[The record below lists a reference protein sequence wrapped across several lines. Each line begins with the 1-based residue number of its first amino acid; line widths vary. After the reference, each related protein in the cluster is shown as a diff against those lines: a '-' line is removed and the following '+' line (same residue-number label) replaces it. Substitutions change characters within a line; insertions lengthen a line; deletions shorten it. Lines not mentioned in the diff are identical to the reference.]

1 MTHGPIS
8 PANEPEGPEKPER
21 PSYIGIHTL
30 DNETDILFVSSGCGQ
45 GVGWNSSHVM
55 TMRAKDFI
63 LSGYDTTDYARVYQ
77 KKIKSSGED
86 DDDDDDDASAYQ
98 MYIYL
103 KTAGGTPILTRV
115 TSFKCDNCVVYISIA
130 FPEAPYRHQHE
141 LQVQQLD
148 GAMQR
153 LNISRNRVIS
163 TATNK
168 CDGDSAPA
176 TSRTP
181 RGYAKGKTTKAAII
195 LEHPD
200 STQLETE
207 ETGRR
212 PAGPHI
218 VFVTGS
224 IAKLID
230 ADPSDLHNFPFLKLV
245 APEDLTHVS
254 SFFDTLSGSTEVQ
267 FETFALLQRPPVIEG
282 DVSIDD
288 GVNMRVVVEAL
299 GASVT
304 DGMALMLRRLRVAPA
319 PKRDSVGNYIHSKI
333 HELDD
338 KGGYVSLE
346 ELISS
351 DCVTTDVGEF
361 WSELC

>member
-1 MTHGPIS
+1 MTHGPLL
-8 PANEPEGPEKPER
+8 PAEEPEKPER
-21 PSYIGIHTL
+21 PSYIGIHSL

-55 TMRAKDFI
+55 TMRARDFVV
-63 LSGYDTTDYARVYQ
+63 GEYDPGDYARVYQ
-77 KKIKSSGED
+77 KAIKSGDADEED
-86 DDDDDDDASAYQ
+86 DEDDASAYQ
-98 MYIYL
+98 MYVYL
-103 KTAGGTPILTRV
+103 KTATGVPVLTRV
-115 TSFKCDNCVVYISIA
+115 TSFKCDNCVVYIGVA
-130 FPEAPYRHQHE
+130 YPEVPYRGHQE
-141 LQVQQLD
+141 LEVQQLD

-153 LNISRNRVIS
+153 LNISRNNVIS
-163 TATNK
+163 AAMAKRGSDN
-168 CDGDSAPA
+168 APA

-181 RGYAKGKTTKAAII
+181 LGYAKGKTTKAAII

-224 IAKLID
+224 IAKFID

-245 APEDLTHVS
+245 APEDLTHTS
-254 SFFDTLSGSTEVQ
+254 EFFDRLADSSDVL

-282 DVSIDD
+282 DIIVDD
-288 GVNMRVVVEAL
+288 KDNMRIIVECL

-304 DGMALMLRRLRVAPA
+304 DGVALMLRRLRVAPP
-319 PKRDSVGNYIHSKI
+319 PKRDSVGNYIHSKV

-361 WSELC
+361 WSELR